1 MGIAQIVRSVRV
13 RWALLVFCLVSSPV
27 LAWLYMMVPTSPD
40 QALFDYIAWM
50 NLHGAPFYK
59 GAAEQNWPGAMFIHE
74 LGIRLFGVHFW
85 TFRLIDFLI
94 MQIGNIGIFLFLRR
108 AGFLLAPFISLA
120 IYPII
125 YTTAGFWTAGERD
138 IIAAEFLIFASALL
152 ISTSRG
158 RARLLQ
164 SALAGSLIAFA
175 VLIRPTYASFIF
187 GLLLLDI
194 LGCLNLETLRL
205 SRIGHSWSV
214 LGGFVALIGYTLIA
228 GWLIGNLGDWYD
240 QTILYN
246 LQSYSSESSQ
256 LELLFL
262 LAGLLSRS
270 WHWMTL
276 FAGLGLLTWFYRRG
290 LRTEPIIIV
299 GIGLTII
306 LSYFVQGKA
315 FGYHLAG
322 LIPLLILLTAVSIDD
337 LLDIFIEA
345 TSAQRRW
352 VYGIVALFVIV
363 ITVMGTVKKFTAFLP
378 QLRTIARGEFRPV
391 STVDPIDY
399 LNADEIQTLV
409 DRIQA
414 GSAPDEYFLQWG
426 RHFEI
431 GYLSQRRSSTRFI
444 STPALDFIS
453 DRFDKAHHWIAEF
466 SRDLIARSPVFILI
480 NRRSLGSIDTPLVA
494 PTGAS
499 AAFRTLVERINGNYR
514 IALVSEKIILFERN

>member
-1 MGIAQIVRSVRV
+1 
-13 RWALLVFCLVSSPV
+13 
-27 LAWLYMMVPTSPD
+27 
-40 QALFDYIAWM
+40 
-50 NLHGAPFYK
+50 
-59 GAAEQNWPGAMFIHE
+59 
-74 LGIRLFGVHFW
+74 
-85 TFRLIDFLI
+85 
-94 MQIGNIGIFLFLRR
+94 
-108 AGFLLAPFISLA
+108 
-120 IYPII
+120 
-125 YTTAGFWTAGERD
+125 
-138 IIAAEFLIFASALL
+138 
-152 ISTSRG
+152 
-158 RARLLQ
+158 
-164 SALAGSLIAFA
+164 
-175 VLIRPTYASFIF
+175 
-187 GLLLLDI
+187 
-194 LGCLNLETLRL
+194 
-205 SRIGHSWSV
+205 
-214 LGGFVALIGYTLIA
+214 
-228 GWLIGNLGDWYD
+228 
-240 QTILYN
+240 
-246 LQSYSSESSQ
+246 
-256 LELLFL
+256 
-262 LAGLLSRS
+262 
-270 WHWMTL
+270 MTL

-480 NRRSLGSIDTPLVA
+480 NRSSLGSLETPLVA